1 MSDMVHRCSKP
12 GCIWAGLQPGI
23 ERDSEGVVYVCP
35 LCRTALRGWFP
46 KDDKTLPQ
54 SPLKTQQG
62 GNHYKSMKIQP
73 VEYIHANGIGY
84 CEGAVIKYVSRWRN
98 KNGIEDLRK
107 AKHFIDLLIELESD
121 HDQDT
126 AG

>member
-1 MSDMVHRCSKP
+1 MMSGECNICGMA
-12 GCIWAGLQPGI
+12 GCVESHHMAI
-23 ERDSEGVVYVCP
+23 
-35 LCRTALRGWFP
+35 
-46 KDDKTLPQ
+46 
-54 SPLKTQQG
+54 KTQEG
-62 GNHYKSMKIQP
+62 GDHYKGMKIQP
-73 VEYIHANGIGY
+73 VQYIHANGIGY

-121 HDQDT
+121 HDQDA